1 MECSDPG
8 KSSKIKCFAKIFN
21 GFVHINASSKE
32 LILRRNFQKGIGKP
46 DGLQKKFKYLWFKI
60 LQIVFFNIKLAISSH
75 DFFFRQKFPMSY
87 DEKSREVF
95 EDLVFIICTLRFVL
109 LVNAYLY
116 YHNFEY
122 QKIFYERKRR
132 STEC

>member
-1 MECSDPG
+1 MDFRKNLNIC
-8 KSSKIKCFAKIFN
+8 
-21 GFVHINASSKE
+21 
-32 LILRRNFQKGIGKP
+32 
-46 DGLQKKFKYLWFKI
+46 GLKFCKLF
-60 LQIVFFNIKLAISSH
+60 FFNIKLAISSH